1 LTALLRRV
9 ARRAHRLRGP
19 WWQPGDGGLGATW
32 AATAWIEQA
41 ALDDSPLISVI
52 TPTHNRSRLLRR
64 AVESVRAQVYPHW
77 EIVVVDDGSGDD
89 TPAAIDELCRA
100 LGDDRLRSIRISQ
113 SGMGAARNH
122 ALAAA
127 RGSLIAYLDDDN
139 TMHPLWLKAVAWA
152 FAERPDVDVLYGG
165 IVIDD
170 IVRRDRRGSGALP
183 SYHLNPYDREAL
195 LRDNLADIG
204 AIAHRSKLPEA
215 HFDESLREMGDWDL
229 LLRLTRDKPPLVLPA
244 VAAFYHTAA
253 ADRATRGPTYWD
265 DIARVRAKA
274 ARDAPSR

>member
-1 LTALLRRV
+1 M
-9 ARRAHRLRGP
+9 
-19 WWQPGDGGLGATW
+19 
-32 AATAWIEQA
+32 
-41 ALDDSPLISVI
+41 
-52 TPTHNRSRLLRR
+52 
-64 AVESVRAQVYPHW
+64 ESVRAQVYPHW
-77 EIVVVDDGSGDD
+77 EMVVVDDGSSDD
-89 TPAAIDELCRA
+89 TPAAIEELRRA
-100 LGDDRLRSIRISQ
+100 LGDERLRPIRIPQ
-113 SGMGAARNH
+113 SGMGAARNR

-170 IVRRDRRGSGALP
+170 IVRRDRLGVGALP
-183 SYHLNPYDREAL
+183 SYHLNPYDREML
-195 LRDNLADIG
+195 LRDNLADMG

-215 HFDESLREMGDWDL
+215 HFDERLREMGDWDL

-244 VAAFYHTAA
+244 VAGFYHTAA

-274 ARDAPSR
+274 AGDAPAR